1 MDPDRVP
8 DPSWLSGAKRVL
20 KHKQELLQLITHEL
34 LPSERLTMH
43 LDQYHLI
50 QTGWQIEVH
59 RGALHALKR
68 ASLVTTPTGF
78 DVVLTRV
85 NSVSDSLHKFWL
97 ARVPH
102 HSHFGAALETDA
114 PHIYAR
120 PVARRWRRICRYVRW
135 IARIAKWLPAFNES
149 AFHPDSIAAR
159 LAATR
164 FREASQSLLQV
175 AQ

>member
-8 DPSWLSGAKRVL
+8 GPSWMSGANLVL
-20 KHKQELLQLITHEL
+20 KHQKELLQLVTREL
-34 LPSERLTMH
+34 LPPERLTMH

-59 RGALHALKR
+59 RGALRALKR
-68 ASLVTTPTGF
+68 ASLVTTPSGF

-85 NSVSDSLHKFWL
+85 NSVSDSLHRFWL
-97 ARVPH
+97 ARMPC

-114 PHIYAR
+114 PDIYWR
-120 PVARRWRRICRYVRW
+120 RVARRWRRVCRYVRW
-135 IARIAKWLPAFNES
+135 IARIAKWLPVFNES
-149 AFHPDSIAAR
+149 AYHPDSIAAR

-164 FREASQSLLQV
+164 FREASQSMLLV